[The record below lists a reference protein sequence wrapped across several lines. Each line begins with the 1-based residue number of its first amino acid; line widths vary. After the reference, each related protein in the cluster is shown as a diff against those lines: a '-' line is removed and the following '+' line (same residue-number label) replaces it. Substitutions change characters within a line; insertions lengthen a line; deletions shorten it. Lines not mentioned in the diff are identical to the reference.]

1 MSAIQDELDRGIA
14 LCDQAWS
21 DMSLYTANYLAAI
34 ECFHKVLALDP
45 LNTDALVNLGS
56 ALSDLGNQQEALKY
70 YHRAEEAGSVDRNL
84 FYNIGV
90 AMMNID
96 QFTRQEA
103 PKYFQLAAT
112 KEPSKN
118 TREAYFDPHAH

>member
-1 MSAIQDELDRGIA
+1 MGTIQSELDRGIA
-14 LCDQAWS
+14 LCEAVWR
-21 DMSLYTANYLAAI
+21 DMSLYEKNYLEAI
-34 ECFHKVLALDP
+34 ECFHKVLNLDP
-45 LNTDALVNLGS
+45 LNTDALINLGA
-56 ALSDLGNQQEALKY
+56 ALSDLGNHQEALKY

-103 PKYFQLAAT
+103 PKYFQLAAD
-112 KEPSKN
+112 KEPSKK
-118 TREAYFDPHAH
+118 TREAYFDPQAH